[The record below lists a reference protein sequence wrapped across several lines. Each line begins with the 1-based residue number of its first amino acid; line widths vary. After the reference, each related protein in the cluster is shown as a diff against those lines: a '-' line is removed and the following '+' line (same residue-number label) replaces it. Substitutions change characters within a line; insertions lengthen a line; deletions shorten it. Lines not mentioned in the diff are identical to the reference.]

1 MPLGDVRT
9 IHATQLVFVSILA
22 WLVLKERFG
31 FAEAQTTMVV
41 LLGVAMITKPPF
53 IFGMSNNEDSI
64 VYDRTYYLVAVISLA
79 GAFCRVRWPKVLKF
93 QSNQAIFSSGHCF
106 CVPEIPEECEP
117 IHQ

>member
-1 MPLGDVRT
+1 M
-9 IHATQLVFVSILA
+9 
-22 WLVLKERFG
+22 LKEKFG

-93 QSNQAIFSSGHCF
+93 QSNQAIFPSGHCF